1 MAANPVY
8 DVFIKIWFMVTISV
22 WQNPGE
28 AGLWLG
34 LGVRENQGYKF
45 QMLGF
50 ELKDLLQHS
59 LKLVKTS

>member
-1 MAANPVY
+1 MAENPVY

-34 LGVRENQGYKF
+34 LGVRENQGSKF

-50 ELKDLLQHS
+50 EF
-59 LKLVKTS
+59 